1 MASNEN
7 FEEELQEYL
16 QEAVDVYLDGKD
28 AVDQDALVE
37 FIANKASEYA
47 LDWAA
52 NHPEEVLEKVFS
64 AEDLKNSRIDV
75 NSGPLSKK

>member
-7 FEEELQEYL
+7 FEEELQENL

-28 AVDQDALVE
+28 AVDQEALVE

-47 LDWAA
+47 LD
-52 NHPEEVLEKVFS
+52 
-64 AEDLKNSRIDV
+64 
-75 NSGPLSKK
+75 